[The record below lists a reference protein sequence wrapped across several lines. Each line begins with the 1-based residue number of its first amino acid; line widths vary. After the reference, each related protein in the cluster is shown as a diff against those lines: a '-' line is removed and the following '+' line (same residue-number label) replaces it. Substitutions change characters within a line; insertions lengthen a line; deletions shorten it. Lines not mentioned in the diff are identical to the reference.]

1 MVYNGFMDLKEVL
14 EFLKKIYKSL
24 LAFFAVGVFLGIL
37 VFSTLPKKYIS
48 SGTLFVGR
56 TVTETQEFYSYSG
69 YYDQQVALSFTN
81 TVRGFLEDKNLH
93 AQILKKLGTEA
104 TEKNIRAI
112 DRKIRVKTAGPQLIN
127 VEVRSKSRRETEE
140 IWETLVDETVKTM
153 EVLNAKADS
162 KLFIEKTNTT
172 VLSRELMQNPFVFGG
187 VGGLFLMGCG
197 TVYIATKTYFYKES
211 APKES

>member
-14 EFLKKIYKSL
+14 EFLKKIYKNL

-37 VFSTLPKKYIS
+37 VFSILPKKYIS
-48 SGTLFVGR
+48 SGILFVGR

-93 AQILKKLGTEA
+93 AQILKKLGAEA

-112 DRKIRVKTAGPQLIN
+112 DRKIR
-127 VEVRSKSRRETEE
+127 VRSKSRRETEE